1 MRIACIASSA
11 VPSNTA
17 NSIQMMKA
25 CAALAEIDGPVH
37 LWVPGAGRADWP
49 SLAKHYGLEQQ
60 FEVEWLKSV
69 SPLRRYDF
77 ALRTMACAQ
86 VWKAELIYTWMLQAA
101 VLALGRGWPVILEM
115 HDRPTGRIGPWLF
128 QKMIHSSGK
137 KRLLVITEA
146 LRLKLAAEVG
156 GLRGQD
162 VQIAPN
168 GTDLKLYMDLP
179 DAVSA
184 RKQLGFAEQPTVVY
198 SGHLY
203 AGRGMQLLVGLAQ
216 AFPSV
221 AFIWVGGRL
230 ADVETWREQLSR
242 QGIENVR
249 LTGFIPNQDL
259 PLYQAAGDVLLMP
272 YERSIAGSSGGNSV
286 DICSPMKMFDY
297 MAAGRAILTSDLPV
311 LHEVLNRENAV
322 FCLPENLAAWS
333 EALGNLLS
341 DPDRRRR
348 LGEQARLDAER
359 YTWRGR
365 AEKALDGFVN
375 KVR

>member
-1 MRIACIASSA
+1 VRIACIASSA

-25 CAALAEIDGPVH
+25 CHALAQVDGPVH
-37 LWVPGAGRADWP
+37 LWVPGSGQADWQ

-60 FEVEWLKSV
+60 FEVDWLRSV
-69 SPLRRYDF
+69 RPLRRYDF
-77 ALRTMACAQ
+77 ALRALASAQ
-86 VWKAELIYTWMLQAA
+86 LWNAQLVYTWMLQAA

-128 QKMIHSSGK
+128 QKIINSNGK

-168 GTDLKLYMDLP
+168 GTDLKLYLDLP
-179 DAVSA
+179 GAESA
-184 RKQLGFAEQPTVVY
+184 RKLLGLPEQPTVVY

-216 AFPSV
+216 AFPQAV
-221 AFIWVGGRL
+221 FIWVGGRL
-230 ADVETWREQLSR
+230 ADVETWREQLNR
-242 QGIENVR
+242 QGVENVR

-297 MAAGRAILTSDLPV
+297 MAAGRAILTSELPV

-322 FCLPENLAAWS
+322 FCTPEDLSAWS
-333 EALGNLLS
+333 LALGDLLS

-348 LGEQARLDAER
+348 LGEQARRDAER

-365 AEKALDGFVN
+365 AEKALDGFSQLA
-375 KVR
+375 K